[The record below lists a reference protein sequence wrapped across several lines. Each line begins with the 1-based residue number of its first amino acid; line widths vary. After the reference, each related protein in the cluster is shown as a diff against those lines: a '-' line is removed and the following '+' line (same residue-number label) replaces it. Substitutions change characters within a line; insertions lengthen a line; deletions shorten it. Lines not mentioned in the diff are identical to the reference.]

1 MASIEEEFNRV
12 FAHWDIELPPGA
24 VESRQVGRILKRGWT
39 IWYLSGLDGKA
50 QYLDYYAM
58 HRMTDDRHVRIYSD
72 GKTEGLDTIRDMRR
86 TSKDPEENK
95 RLAEEF
101 FAHNRKVHQ
110 MLEEKGF
117 SFQGDEHGSALVN
130 RYLLT
135 TPEEER

>member
-1 MASIEEEFNRV
+1 MASIEEEFNRT
-12 FAHWDIELPPGA
+12 FANWEITLPPGA
-24 VESRQVGRILKRGWT
+24 IESRQVGRILKRGWT
-39 IWYLSGLDGKA
+39 IWYLSGSDDESE
-50 QYLDYYAM
+50 YLDFYAS
-58 HRMTDDRHVRIYSD
+58 HRMTDDRHVRLRSD
-72 GKTEGLDTIRDMRR
+72 GRTEYLDSIRSMGRA
-86 TSKDPEENK
+86 SKDPEENK

-117 SFQGDEHGSALVN
+117 SLQGDEHGSALVN